1 MMKVKFKTIERAKA
15 KKLTQAHKHAP
26 LPWRSEPEYL
36 SAERKARTYYTIIF
50 SGDGKFMARVLDQER
65 NGGTCY
71 GEDWPTDIPYTGS
84 AGNGDQYDGCEF
96 ACDGKEYREVSV
108 GIQGGY
114 LVDWDA
120 KLNEPGDRS
129 LAAIRLY
136 HDVNER
142 ACELLGMRD
151 PAAAKMEP
159 LTDTKAAESGLMD
172 TLRQQGRG
180 IPEKGEQ

>member
-1 MMKVKFKTIERAKA
+1 MGDRCYVQLICRKED
-15 KKLTQAHKHAP
+15 AP
-26 LPWRSEPEYL
+26 RFEAIAFNLQDENAGPGLVEM
-36 SAERKARTYYTIIF
+36 T
-50 SGDGKFMARVLDQER
+50 DHER

-96 ACDGKEYREVSV
+96 ACDGKEYREVST

-114 LVDWDA
+114 LVEWDA

-159 LTDTKAAESGLMD
+159 LTDTKMEGGA
-172 TLRQQGRG
+172 Q
-180 IPEKGEQ
+180 